1 MELAAIV
8 ATTLLGILVVFQLAL
23 AGGAA
28 WGAASWG
35 GRHSGVLPTHLRV
48 ASLVAGAVIYPLVI
62 ITVLDGADLLDLGW
76 PNPGPLTMW
85 VIAGFF
91 GLGTLM
97 NLVSPSRIERLWA
110 GPALGIAVCCAVIA
124 LGM

>member
-1 MELAAIV
+1 MEIAAIV
-8 ATTLLGILVVFQLAL
+8 ATILLAGLLVFQLAL
-23 AGGAA
+23 AGGAP

-35 GRHSGVLPTHLRV
+35 GRHAGVLPTHLRV
-48 ASLVAGAVIYPLVI
+48 ASLVAGVVVYPLVLV
-62 ITVLDGADLLDLGW
+62 TVLDGADLLDLGW
-76 PNPGPLTMW
+76 PNPGPVMMW
-85 VIAGFF
+85 VITAFF

-124 LGM
+124 VAI